1 MLHLHPLTQSSR
13 NIFNNPGRV
22 SLPIKSNLYTMRLKI
37 TLETIEEFNEI
48 RSLLDKAS
56 VASYPAYSMDE
67 KSLQW
72 HNPTLV
78 AVGTPNAISHVEHYV
93 LKGRNV
99 KMEEE
104 KGY

>member
-1 MLHLHPLTQSSR
+1 MHIPLPWDSQSL
-13 NIFNNPGRV
+13 I
-22 SLPIKSNLYTMRLKI
+22 LNLYTMRLKI
-37 TLETIEEFNEI
+37 TLDTIEEFKEV
-48 RSLLDKAS
+48 RELLDKAS

-72 HNPTLV
+72 HKPTLV
-78 AVGTPNAISHVEHYV
+78 TVGTPNAISHVEHYV

>member
-1 MLHLHPLTQSSR
+1 
-13 NIFNNPGRV
+13 
-22 SLPIKSNLYTMRLKI
+22 MRLKI
-37 TLETIEEFNEI
+37 ILETIQEFNEV
-48 RSLLDKAS
+48 REHLDKAS

-72 HNPTLV
+72 HKPTLV
-78 AVGTPNAISHVEHYV
+78 AVGTPNAISHVKHYD
-93 LKGRNV
+93 LKGRNI

>member
-1 MLHLHPLTQSSR
+1 
-13 NIFNNPGRV
+13 
-22 SLPIKSNLYTMRLKI
+22 MRLKI
-37 TLETIEEFNEI
+37 ILDTIEEFNEV
-48 RSLLDKAS
+48 RELLDKAS

-93 LKGRNV
+93 LKGRNI

>member
-1 MLHLHPLTQSSR
+1 MYLCNVRQGQELAHTKPWDSQSLTL
-13 NIFNNPGRV
+13 IFI
-22 SLPIKSNLYTMRLKI
+22 LMRLKI
-37 TLETIEEFNEI
+37 TLDTIEEFNEV
-48 RSLLDKAS
+48 RELLDKAS

>member
-1 MLHLHPLTQSSR
+1 
-13 NIFNNPGRV
+13 
-22 SLPIKSNLYTMRLKI
+22 MRLKI
-37 TLETIEEFNEI
+37 ILETIQEFNEV
-48 RSLLDKAS
+48 RELLDKAS

-78 AVGTPNAISHVEHYV
+78 AVGTPNAISHVKHYV

>member
-1 MLHLHPLTQSSR
+1 MRQGQELAHTKPWDSQSLTL
-13 NIFNNPGRV
+13 IFI
-22 SLPIKSNLYTMRLKI
+22 SMRLKI

>member
-1 MLHLHPLTQSSR
+1 
-13 NIFNNPGRV
+13 
-22 SLPIKSNLYTMRLKI
+22 MRLKI
-37 TLETIEEFNEI
+37 TLDTIEEFNEV

-72 HNPTLV
+72 HKPTLV

-93 LKGRNV
+93 LKGKILGKAEWHV
-99 KMEEE
+99 SSTVTASITHWMYIELPKL
-104 KGY
+104 

>member
-1 MLHLHPLTQSSR
+1 
-13 NIFNNPGRV
+13 
-22 SLPIKSNLYTMRLKI
+22 MRLKI
-37 TLETIEEFNEI
+37 TLETIEEFNEV
-48 RSLLDKAS
+48 RELLDKAS

-72 HNPTLV
+72 HKPTLV
-78 AVGTPNAISHVEHYV
+78 AVGTPNAISHVKHYV
-93 LKGRNV
+93 LKGRNI

>member
-1 MLHLHPLTQSSR
+1 
-13 NIFNNPGRV
+13 
-22 SLPIKSNLYTMRLKI
+22 MRLKI
-37 TLETIEEFNEI
+37 TLETIKEFNEV

-56 VASYPAYSMDE
+56 VASVPAYSMEE
-67 KSLQW
+67 KRLQW
-72 HNPTLV
+72 HKPTLV

-99 KMEEE
+99 KMDEE

>member
-1 MLHLHPLTQSSR
+1 
-13 NIFNNPGRV
+13 
-22 SLPIKSNLYTMRLKI
+22 MRLKI
-37 TLETIEEFNEI
+37 TLDTIEEFNEV
-48 RSLLDKAS
+48 RELLDKAS
-56 VASYPAYSMDE
+56 VASYPPYSMDE

-72 HNPTLV
+72 HKPTLV
-78 AVGTPNAISHVEHYV
+78 AVGTSSAISHVEHYV